1 MVNEPGEEVFQKE
14 GRMRRAK
21 SPGCSLGKPTVKGAG
36 KEDKLSKEIE
46 QKVRDASRIC
56 RVQCHQRERNFQD
69 VIMVV
74 SNAAE
79 ASRDEDC
86 KMMIRFN
93 SLEVVYDLSEKSSS
107 TEVYETI

>member
-1 MVNEPGEEVFQKE
+1 MHLWGSLPLKGQAKKISSQ
-14 GRMRRAK
+14 RRK
-21 SPGCSLGKPTVKGAG
+21 SRKSDT
-36 KEDKLSKEIE
+36 
-46 QKVRDASRIC
+46 RRSR

-86 KMMIRFN
+86 RTKMRVN
-93 SLEVVYDLSEKSSS
+93 SSEVVYDLSEKSSS
-107 TEVYETI
+107 TEAYETI